1 MNLDEEDTDCL
12 VQSEEDGLTRY
23 WDPLEWTYELSEINS
38 GNMDP
43 SEVLNFDL
51 FGSCEFSDDDQPDW
65 AVFLGEFEGHEYYVA
80 DIGLSWDNARDTA
93 LYYEGDLAAITSE
106 AENQFIQQALANEFG
121 GGTFWIGGYE
131 SFYDSETEERSFA

>member
-43 SEVLNFDL
+43 SEVFNFDL

-65 AVFLGEFEGHEYYVA
+65 AVFLGEYEGHEYYVA
-80 DIGLSWDNARDTA
+80 DIGLSWDNAKDTA
-93 LYYEGDLAAITSE
+93 FYYEGHLAAITSE
-106 AENQFIQQALANEFG
+106 AENEYIQNALANEFG
-121 GGTFWIGGYE
+121 VVLLDWWI
-131 SFYDSETEERSFA
+131 